1 MLPPI
6 STTARRRPPVQG
18 NTGQSSKC
26 AAGCGPAQPNEG
38 PTQPHE
44 SSRGSVQGSTMA
56 TPAQEGSDAHG
67 RSREGPCP
75 RSGQLTPLSPG
86 VQVAKPG
93 MTLGHGL
100 LSAVQLLHPRP
111 SRRNRSTYR
120 TGCHPRSA
128 TAGPDSRFP
137 TSSSSSRHPRQ
148 AQAWGSRTKL
158 ERPRRAGPARRT
170 SAWNQHTEPAH
181 GRSAR
186 NQRTGAARPVRHES
200 PVTAA
205 RSSSRRQQTRSLD
218 AKIAYTEGG
227 PVSRETG
234 PPGKHANDGL

>member
-6 STTARRRPPVQG
+6 STTVRRRPPVQG
-18 NTGQSSKC
+18 NTGQGSNARQG
-26 AAGCGPAQPNEG
+26 AAPRS
-38 PTQPHE
+38 PTRVRRSPMKAPTALCRE
-44 SSRGSVQGSTMA
+44 SPLA
-56 TPAQEGSDAHG
+56 IPAQEGSDAHG

-75 RSGQLTPLSPG
+75 RSGQLPPLSPG
-86 VQVAKPG
+86 VQVGKPG

-158 ERPRRAGPARRT
+158 ERPPRGT
-170 SAWNQHTEPAH
+170 SAQEPAH
-181 GRSAR
+181 GTSAR
-186 NQRTGAARPVRHES
+186 NQRTGAARPVRDES
-200 PVTAA
+200 PVTAT
-205 RSSSRRQQTRSLD
+205 RSSSRRQQTRSFD